1 MLIGYQIV
9 SNDGKNIMPE
19 CFYSFEVI
27 EDFSIAEKWLIME
40 KKNPEHGIFRWVV
53 VPIFDGEVENPTFI
67 DCI

>member
-1 MLIGYQIV
+1 
-9 SNDGKNIMPE
+9 
-19 CFYSFEVI
+19 
-27 EDFSIAEKWLIME
+27 ME